1 MNPAPAVFPTL
12 AERLFGGQP
21 ERRVAL
27 LRAVWPHAVGAE
39 LARRTRVLEL
49 RGATMRVAVPDAAWR
64 KVLHGMQATLRS
76 RLRARVGA
84 LAPTRLSF
92 QELPLGDEASAPS
105 APTTARVEPSEA
117 PLGEALLAAAAI
129 ADDEI
134 RERFLHSAARAL
146 ARRARSDASK
156 ESQGA

>member
-21 ERRVAL
+21 ERRLAL
-27 LRAVWPHAVGAE
+27 LRAVWPHAVGSE

-49 RGATMRVAVPDAAWR
+49 RGSTLRVAVPDAAWR

-76 RLRARVGA
+76 KLRARVGA
-84 LAPTRLSF
+84 LAPTRLAF
-92 QELPLGDEASAPS
+92 QELPCDDPADARGRPASPIG
-105 APTTARVEPSEA
+105 PSEA
-117 PLGEALLAAAAI
+117 PLGEALLAASAI
-129 ADDEI
+129 ADEEI
-134 RERFLHSAARAL
+134 RARFLHSAARAL
-146 ARRARSDASK
+146 ARRVRPDASK